1 MWQYLVR
8 VNHVLT
14 QSLMGINCEPFKI
27 TTPHP
32 LPLAAGEIARQTLPY
47 ASTQQPFGSNA
58 RFDASRIAFHA
69 ALTILADLISVEFLD
84 K

>member
-1 MWQYLVR
+1 
-8 VNHVLT
+8 
-14 QSLMGINCEPFKI
+14 MGINCEPFKI

-32 LPLAAGEIARQTLPY
+32 LPLVLIAAGEIARQTLPY